1 MADAGRQFLH
11 TPGPSPIPDRVLGAM
26 HRQALDLVDPKLQN
40 LTFSCYDDL
49 KDILGTTGEMF
60 IYACNGHGGWEAA
73 LTNLFSPGDLV
84 VLPETGVFSNAW
96 ANHARAF
103 GIEAELLAGDWRQ
116 AIDPAQL
123 EARLKTDKQGR
134 IKAVL
139 AVHTDTGTGI
149 TSNIPALRAAIDAAG
164 HPALLVVDTIASLA
178 ATPFAMDGWGV
189 DVAIAA
195 SQKALMGPPGLAFV
209 AANQKALDVAAKN
222 PAPRQYWDWRSRL
235 GEHFYMLFCGT
246 APEHGLF
253 ALRESLDM
261 IKEQGLDAVFA
272 RHQRIAEATQLA
284 VSHWAEGGALAFQ
297 AIKPEERSW
306 SVTTIRVDPAQQP
319 DRLRTYVRDSLNV
332 ALGGGLAAL
341 DGQAFRIGHLGDIN
355 EPMILGCLAAVE
367 TAMTVLDIPHGKGGL
382 RAAVDHL
389 AVALGRQART
399 SAAAE

>member
-40 LTFSCYDDL
+40 LTFACYDDL
-49 KDILGTTGEMF
+49 KTIFGTKGDVF
-60 IYACNGHGGWEAA
+60 IYSCNGHGGWEAT
-73 LTNLFSPGDLV
+73 LTNLFGPGDHV
-84 VLPETGVFSNAW
+84 VVPETGVFSNAW
-96 ANHARAF
+96 ANHASIF
-103 GIEAELLAGDWRQ
+103 GIEAELLPGDWRQ
-116 AIDPAQL
+116 AIDPAVL
-123 EARLKTDKQGR
+123 EARLKADKDGK

-149 TSNIPALRAAIDAAG
+149 TSDIQALRAAIDAAG
-164 HPALLVVDTIASLA
+164 HPALLVADTIASLG
-178 ATPFAMDGWGV
+178 ATPFDMDAWGV

-209 AANQKALDVAAKN
+209 AANQKALEVAARN
-222 PAPRQYWDWRSRL
+222 PAPRQYWDWKNRL
-235 GEHFYMLFCGT
+235 GDQFYMLFCGT

-253 ALRESLDM
+253 ALREALDM

-272 RHQRIAEATQLA
+272 RHKRIAEATQLA
-284 VSHWAEGGALAFQ
+284 VSHWAEGGALEFQ
-297 AIKPEERSW
+297 ALKAAERSR
-306 SVTTIRVDPAQQP
+306 SVTTIRMSEEFHP
-319 DRLRTYVRDSLNV
+319 DALRDYARNTLNV

-341 DGQAFRIGHLGDIN
+341 DGKAFRIGHLGDIN

-367 TAMTVLDIPHGKGGL
+367 TAMTVLKVPHGTGGL

-389 AVALGRQART
+389 AGSLDETAQT